1 MDEVKYTSNNIKVL
15 EEALSTVIDDLES
28 FYQIGVL
35 EKIYVHAPL
44 PGFSKCEDNYTL
56 HNWYLI
62 IDKTGIYLKQGD
74 DENYRTYH
82 FARRK
87 PTGKLKKFLTIN
99 EQDIIFLNNYD
110 KIRENVVQKIESAIE
125 SRAGNVENAQKI
137 IRRYKKEATIEIELP
152 ETINKHTI
160 EVTEEN
166 GQKIGTLSFGGISLR
181 IITDASIEFKN
192 KNKNEKIK
200 RK

>member
-28 FYQIGVL
+28 FYQLGVL
-35 EKIYVHAPL
+35 EKIYVQAPL

-56 HNWYLI
+56 HSWYLI
-62 IDKTGIYLKQGD
+62 IDKTGIYLRQGD
-74 DENYRTYH
+74 EDNNRSYT
-82 FARRK
+82 FAKRRK
-87 PTGKLKKFLTIN
+87 TGKLKKLLTIN

-110 KIRENVVQKIESAIE
+110 KIRENVALKIEMAIAE
-125 SRAGNVENAQKI
+125 KQGNLEQAQKI
-137 IRRYKKEATIEIELP
+137 TRRYLKEATIEIDLP

-166 GQKIGTLSFGGISLR
+166 GRKIGTLSFGGISLR

>member
-35 EKIYVHAPL
+35 EKICVHAHL
-44 PGFSKCEDNYTL
+44 PGFSKCNDTYTL
-56 HNWYLI
+56 HDWYLI
-62 IDKTGIYLKQGD
+62 IDKTGIYLRQD
-74 DENYRTYH
+74 DDAYYRTYH
-82 FARRK
+82 FAKRK
-87 PTGKLKKFLTIN
+87 LTGKLKKFLAIN

-110 KIRENVVQKIESAIE
+110 KIREKVLEKIEIAIVY
-125 SRAGNVENAQKI
+125 RAGNVESAQRLINK
-137 IRRYKKEATIEIELP
+137 YKKEATIEIELP

-166 GQKIGTLSFGGISLR
+166 GQKIGALSFGGISLR